1 VRPKFNLFYLL
12 FYLFAMSCGR
22 QGENCIY
29 LIPKDYEGNLI
40 IIFDQ
45 KEGKDPVY
53 DNQTRV
59 YTFDQSGVLKTK
71 FKVNYGIQQ
80 NQYYYVDSVGTRTN
94 IKYNL
99 PSQATK
105 SNDYVVLILG
115 TGNNFDTA
123 QKIKRH
129 FELLTV
135 ARQYHVDS
143 IANLSS
149 NFMWSVLRQ

>member
-1 VRPKFNLFYLL
+1 
-12 FYLFAMSCGR
+12 MSCGR

-29 LIPKDYEGNLI
+29 LIPRDYEGNLI
-40 IIFDQ
+40 IIYDQ

-59 YTFDQSGVLKTK
+59 YTFDKSGVLTTK
-71 FKVNYGIQQ
+71 FKANYGIQQ
-80 NQYYYVDSVGTRTN
+80 NQYYYVDSLGSRTN

-99 PSQATK
+99 PARLT
-105 SNDYVVLILG
+105 SNKEHVVLNLG
-115 TGNNFDTA
+115 TGNDFDTT
-123 QKIKRH
+123 QKVKRH

-143 IANLSS
+143 IAELSS
-149 NFMWSVLRQ
+149 NFMWSVLRK